1 MFKLYLNLHF
11 LSYLARGQTLHLRRM
26 SSTGTNLPLSSEAT
40 NVGNA
45 TTNLMTEKVLS
56 GMNSDGTNLPHS
68 SNGDIVM
75 EGKNLI

>member
-1 MFKLYLNLHF
+1 
-11 LSYLARGQTLHLRRM
+11 M
-26 SSTGTNLPLSSEAT
+26 SSTGTNLPLSSEPA

-45 TTNLMTEKVLS
+45 TTNLVTEKVLS

-75 EGKNLI
+75 EGENLI